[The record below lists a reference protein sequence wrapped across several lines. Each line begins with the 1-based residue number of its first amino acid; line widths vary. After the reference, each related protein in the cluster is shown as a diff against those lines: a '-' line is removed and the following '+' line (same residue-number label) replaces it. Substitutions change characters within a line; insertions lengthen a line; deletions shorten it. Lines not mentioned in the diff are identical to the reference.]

1 MMISGSDVPDAENP
15 GQSGDVAALSPAE
28 FDWTSDAE
36 ERDPDA
42 LIIDIDGFEGPLD
55 LLLALARR
63 QKVDL
68 TKISVLALAQQY
80 LDFISQ
86 ARQLRL
92 ELAAD
97 YLVMAAWLTYLKSK
111 LLLPD
116 EEDEEEGPSGDELA
130 ARLAFRLKRLE
141 AMRDAAAQLMNRRR
155 LGRDIFAR
163 GQPEGVRVIRT
174 PEYKAEVYDLLK
186 CYSEQRQ
193 RNAVSSLTMEQ
204 RSTWSIADARE
215 RLQRLLGISIDWFPL
230 AEFLVEFLDV
240 PEERRS
246 LIASTFGATLEM
258 TREGELELKQSNAF
272 APLYL
277 RWREKVRS

>member
-42 LIIDIDGFEGPLD
+42 LIVDIDGFEGPLD
-55 LLLALARR
+55 LLLALARK

-80 LDFISQ
+80 LDFIAQ

-141 AMRDAAAQLMNRRR
+141 AMRGAAAQLMNRRR

-193 RNAVSSLTMEQ
+193 RNAVTSITMQQ

-215 RLQRLLGISIDWFPL
+215 RLERLLGISIDWFPL

-258 TREGELELKQSNAF
+258 TREGELELKQAKAF

-277 RWREKVRS
+277 RWREKVRP

>member
-36 ERDPDA
+36 ERDPDT
-42 LIIDIDGFEGPLD
+42 LIVDIEGFEGPLD
-55 LLLALARR
+55 LLLVLARK

-80 LDFISQ
+80 LDFIAQ

-141 AMRDAAAQLMNRRR
+141 AMRGAAAQLMNRRR

-193 RNAVSSLTMEQ
+193 RNAVTSITMQQ

-215 RLQRLLGISIDWFPL
+215 RLERLLGISIDWFPL

-258 TREGELELKQSNAF
+258 TREGELELKQAKAF

-277 RWREKVRS
+277 RWREKVRP

>member
-1 MMISGSDVPDAENP
+1 MAPEDFDNKLVSAMEEDRGVTDPAMIVDVE
-15 GQSGDVAALSPAE
+15 
-28 FDWTSDAE
+28 
-36 ERDPDA
+36 
-42 LIIDIDGFEGPLD
+42 GFEGPLD

-193 RNAVSSLTMEQ
+193 RNAVSSITMQQ

-215 RLQRLLGISIDWFPL
+215 RLERLLGISIDWFPL
-230 AEFLVEFLDV
+230 AEFLIEFLDV

-258 TREGELELKQSNAF
+258 TRDGELELKQSKAF

-277 RWREKVRS
+277 RWREQVGS